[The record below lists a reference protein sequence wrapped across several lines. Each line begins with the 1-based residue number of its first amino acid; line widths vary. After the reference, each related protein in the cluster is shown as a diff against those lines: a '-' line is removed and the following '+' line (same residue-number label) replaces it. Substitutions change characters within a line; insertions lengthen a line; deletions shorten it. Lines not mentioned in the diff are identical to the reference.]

1 MIDKYEDAWP
11 VCAMLK
17 MSLKNSAQH
26 ARKKGVIK
34 STRKDKVLESFS
46 KISLYS
52 F

>member
-26 ARKKGVIK
+26 ARKKSAVK
-34 STRKDKVLESFS
+34 TARKDKVVEGFYDSDS
-46 KISLYS
+46 D
-52 F
+52 